1 MRSMKKILAVSSAF
15 SSAFSYLLAQ
25 EQPQDSLKNKL
36 NIGFQA
42 TIISQ
47 YHPKFSADYT
57 GDNSLQPN
65 SESATSLTST
75 LYINYHFNKN
85 TQIIFTPEV
94 AGGKGLSGATGVAG
108 FPNGEIFRVGEPT
121 PKVYIARLA
130 LEKSF
135 DLKNDNKLRFVVGK
149 YSLADYFD
157 NNPIAHDPRAQFMN
171 WSLMS
176 SGAWD
181 YPANVRGYTMG
192 LLAEYIFRNNWSLR
206 ANYALEPTMANGTDL
221 SYKMGKDFGL
231 TFEIQKDFYKEGDL
245 FTRVMVLGYR
255 NQAPMVPYRLAIQE
269 NVNLTEIS
277 GVRNT
282 KYGLS
287 LNLYQKLSEHL
298 SGFVR
303 TSWNDG
309 KNETW
314 AFTEIDNSLSG
325 GVNVN
330 GKLWHRP
337 DDNFGI
343 ALVTNG
349 ISKDHQNYLKDGH
362 YGFIIGDGN
371 LNYGRETALE
381 AYYNLCFMKYY
392 NLSADYQFVNH
403 PAYNQSRGPVSFFSL
418 RFHFQI

>member
-1 MRSMKKILAVSSAF
+1 MKKILAFGSAF

-25 EQPQDSLKNKL
+25 EKPEDSLKNKL
-36 NIGFQA
+36 NVGFQA
-42 TIISQ
+42 TVITQ
-47 YHPKFSADYT
+47 YHPKFSADYS

-65 SESATSLTST
+65 DESATSLTST

-85 TQIIFTPEV
+85 TKIIFNPEV

-108 FPNGEIFRVGEPT
+108 FPNGEVFRVGEPT

-130 LEKSF
+130 LEKNF

-149 YSLADYFD
+149 YCLADYFD
-157 NNPIAHDPRAQFMN
+157 NNPIAHDPRSQFMN
-171 WSLMS
+171 WSLMNT
-176 SGAWD
+176 GAWD

-192 LLAEYIFRNNWSLR
+192 LLAEYALKNNWTVR
-206 ANYALEPTMANGTDL
+206 ANYALEPTTANGADL

-231 TFEIQKDFYKEGDL
+231 TFELQKDFYKDGDL
-245 FTRVMVLGYR
+245 FTRVMLLGYR
-255 NQAPMVPYRLAIQE
+255 NQAPMAPYRLAIQE
-269 NVNLTEIS
+269 NVDLSEIR

-282 KYGLS
+282 KYGVS
-287 LNLYQKLSEHL
+287 LNLYQKLSKNI

-314 AFTEIDNSLSG
+314 AFTEIDNSLSAG
-325 GVNVN
+325 INLN

-337 DDNFGI
+337 DDTIGI
-343 ALVTNG
+343 AIVTNG
-349 ISKDHQNYLKDGH
+349 ISKDHQHYLKDGH

-371 LNYGRETALE
+371 LTYGRETALE
-381 AYYNLCFMKYY
+381 AVIM
-392 NLSADYQFVNH
+392 FV
-403 PAYNQSRGPVSFFSL
+403 L
-418 RFHFQI
+418 